1 MAHPVTL
8 VPGDYTGA
16 ENCAAVQE
24 VLAASGVDILWE
36 EHPSIATHVSPA
48 LLTSALRTKTVLMGH
63 HYGERAAGQPAPI
76 VTLRRELGVFA
87 ALRPARSIPALHPR
101 HPNVDLVVIREA
113 TEDVYAGLEHETI
126 PGVFE
131 SLKVTTRAACERIA
145 HFAFDWARRNGRDKV
160 TIVHKANILKKS
172 DGLFLRTAV
181 EVAGAYPDIAHEDVI
196 VDALC
201 MKLTMDPSRFQVLLC
216 GNLFGDIVSDSASG
230 LVGGK
235 WNAPSANVG
244 PDGLSVFT
252 TGHADAPA
260 EKGPGHNTP
269 LGLLFASLLMLRDLG
284 EGTTADRVRDAIHGA
299 LGDGVLPFGVG
310 GTATSAEFT
319 AVVTDRLG

>member
-1 MAHPVTL
+1 LAHPVTL

-16 ENCAAVQE
+16 ENCAAVRA
-24 VLAASGVDILWE
+24 VLAASGVDIAWE
-36 EHPSIATHVSPA
+36 EHPAITAHVTPD
-48 LLTSALRTKTVLMGH
+48 LLDSALRTKTVLMGH
-63 HYGERAAGQPAPI
+63 HYGVRAVGHPAPI

-87 ALRPARSIPALHPR
+87 ALRPARSIPALNPR

-145 HFAFDWARRNGRDKV
+145 HFAFDWAGRNGRDKI

-172 DGLFLRTAV
+172 DGLFLRTAL
-181 EVAGAYPDIAHEDVI
+181 EVAEAYPDIAHEDVI

-201 MKLTMDPSRFQVLLC
+201 MKLTMDPARFQVLLC
-216 GNLFGDIVSDSASG
+216 GNLFGDIVSDLASG

-235 WNAPSANVG
+235 WNSPSTNVG

-252 TGHADAPA
+252 TGHADPPA
-260 EKGPGHNTP
+260 NAGTDRNTP
-269 LGLLFASLLMLRDLG
+269 LGLLFASLLMLRNLG
-284 EGTTADRVRDAIHGA
+284 EATTADRVRDAIHGA

-310 GTATSAEFT
+310 GTATSSKFT
-319 AVVTDRLG
+319 AAVIQRLG